1 MIRAVRRTVR
11 RHHMIPADGR
21 VLCCL
26 SGGADSVALLLSLR
40 ELGAEVCACHLNH
53 QLRGKEAERDE
64 RFCRALCERLGV
76 PFLSERAEIRTRPHV
91 SLETAA
97 RDARYL
103 FFGRAAERMG
113 AVRIA
118 TAHTADD
125 NLETM
130 IFHLARGSGTAGLA
144 GIPPVRGRIIRPLI
158 ECERTQIEAY
168 LARNGQ
174 DWCTDCTNLTDDYAR
189 NRIRHAVI
197 PVLRELCPAAAV
209 NAAHAAQLLRQDNE
223 WLETQAAHLPA
234 ERLALSCAP
243 PALCTRRLRM
253 LMKTAGVPMG
263 EVGTRHMQ
271 AAEQLLETGHGQL
284 SLPGGFVLRCRGE
297 AVEAVR
303 CASAPE
309 PCALHVGEP
318 VIFGTFSIL
327 AQKMD
332 EQTRKVFNN
341 SFNKF
346 ALSYDTIDLETLT
359 VRAWRASDRI
369 RLPGARGARSLKR
382 LYAERGI
389 PPEERNRYPVLCDRN
404 GMIAACALGC
414 DESRQTGGCGLE
426 IVIETIEKR

>member
-11 RHHMIPADGR
+11 RYQMLPADGR

-26 SGGADSVALLLSLR
+26 SGGADSVALLLCLR

-53 QLRGKEAERDE
+53 QLRGVESERDE
-64 RFCRALCERLGV
+64 HFCKSLCAQLDI
-76 PFLSERAEIRTRPHV
+76 PFYAEKADIRTRLHV

-97 RDARYL
+97 REARYA
-103 FFGRAAERMG
+103 FFERAARQLG

-130 IFHLARGSGTAGLA
+130 IFHLARGSGAAGLS

-168 LARNGQ
+168 LAQNNQ
-174 DWCTDCTNLTDDYAR
+174 SWCTDCTNQTDDYAR

-209 NAAHAAQLLRQDNE
+209 NAVHAAQLLRQDNE
-223 WLETQAAHLPA
+223 YLDAQAAQIEPDCEVLRA
-234 ERLALSCAP
+234 AP
-243 PALCTRRLRM
+243 SVLRTRRLRQ
-253 LMKTAGVPMG
+253 LMQAAGVPMG
-263 EVGTRHMQ
+263 EVGGRQMQ
-271 AAEQLLETGHGQL
+271 AAERLVQTGRGQL
-284 SLPGGFVLRCRGE
+284 SLPGGIVLRCRNGVLE
-297 AVEAVR
+297 TVKNAR
-303 CASAPE
+303 KPQS
-309 PCALHVGEP
+309 CALHIGQPAV
-318 VIFGTFSIL
+318 FGAFLVL
-327 AQKMD
+327 AQKTD

-346 ALSYDTIDLETLT
+346 ALRYDTIDLETLS
-359 VRAWRASDRI
+359 VRSWTASDRLW
-369 RLPGARGARSLKR
+369 LPEARGARSLKR

-389 PPEERNRYPVLCDRN
+389 APEDRDRYPVLCDRY
-404 GMIAACALGC
+404 GVIAAYAVGC
-414 DESRQTGGCGLE
+414 DKSRLAAAGGLW
-426 IVIETIEKR
+426 ITIQERK